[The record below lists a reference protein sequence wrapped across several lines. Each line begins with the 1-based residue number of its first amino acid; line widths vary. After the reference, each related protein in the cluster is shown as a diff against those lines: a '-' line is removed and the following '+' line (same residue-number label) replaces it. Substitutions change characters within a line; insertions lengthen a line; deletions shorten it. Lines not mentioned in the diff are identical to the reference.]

1 MRVYRLRSLAEVVQF
16 LLVDLH
22 AMSHLEDLGNDPV
35 IGTFLPELIRLVDR
49 KTAEISQQNKKGRE
63 LEGALEDLPRAEPSS
78 VDANRDRIR
87 IGAAG
92 DLDKSSKEALFN
104 ALCRLKPWR
113 KGPFDVFGVALD
125 SEWNSAIK
133 WNRLAE
139 HLGPQRGKRILD
151 IGASNGYYMFRMAA
165 RKPALI
171 IGIEPHL
178 NYYFQFL
185 ALSRYLTFTSLYNL
199 PLKLEELPALNGCF
213 DTVLCMGILYHRR
226 SPLDTLLQ
234 IRERMVPGG
243 QLVLETLVLEGENEM
258 ALFPEKRYAK
268 MKNVFFIPT
277 VACLGHWLRRTGFQ
291 DVRCVDIS
299 KTTIEEQRKTAW
311 IDTQSLE
318 DFLDPEDPAKTVEGY
333 PAPMRAMVLANAADS

>member
-1 MRVYRLRSLAEVVQF
+1 
-16 LLVDLH
+16 
-22 AMSHLEDLGNDPV
+22 MSHLERLADDPV
-35 IGTFLPELIRLVDR
+35 IGSFLPELTRIVDR
-49 KTAEISQQNKKGRE
+49 KTVEISRHNKKGRE
-63 LEGALEDLPRAEPSS
+63 LERVLEDLPRAVPSS
-78 VDANRDRIR
+78 IDADRDRIR
-87 IGAAG
+87 IGGAG
-92 DLDKSSKEALFN
+92 DLDKAQQDALFN
-104 ALCRLKPWR
+104 TLCRLKPWR
-113 KGPFDVFGVALD
+113 KGPFDVFGVDLD

-165 RKPALI
+165 REPALI
-171 IGIEPHL
+171 MGIEPHL

-185 ALSRYLTFTSLYNL
+185 ALSRYLPFGTLYNL

-243 QLVLETLVLEGENEM
+243 QLVLETLVLEGEEDV
-258 ALFPEKRYAK
+258 ALFPAKRYAK

-277 VACLGHWLRRTGFQ
+277 VACLGHWLRRTGFE

-311 IDTQSLE
+311 IGTQSLE
-318 DFLDPEDPAKTVEGY
+318 DFLDPEDPTRTVEDY
-333 PAPMRAMVLANAADS
+333 PAPVRAMVLATAAGSRPAAAR

>member
-1 MRVYRLRSLAEVVQF
+1 MNRLER
-16 LLVDLH
+16 
-22 AMSHLEDLGNDPV
+22 LGDDPV
-35 IGTFLPELIRLVDR
+35 IGAYVPDLTRLVDR
-49 KTAEISQQNKKGRE
+49 KTAEISERNKKGRE
-63 LEGALEDLPRAEPSS
+63 LEGVLQDLPKAVPSS
-78 VDANRDRIR
+78 VDADRDRIR
-87 IGAAG
+87 IGVAN
-92 DLDKSSKEALFN
+92 DLDKARQNALFN

-139 HLGPQRGKRILD
+139 HLGPQHGKRILD
-151 IGASNGYYMFRMAA
+151 IGASNGYYMFRMAD
-165 RKPALI
+165 REPALI

-185 ALSRYLTFTSLYNL
+185 ALGRYLPFTSLYNL
-199 PLKLEELPALNGCF
+199 PLKLEELPALKSCF

-234 IRERMVPGG
+234 IRERMVTGG
-243 QLVLETLVLEGENEM
+243 QLVLETLVLEGEQEV

-277 VACLGHWLRRTGFQ
+277 VACLSHWLRRTGFE

-299 KTTIEEQRKTAW
+299 KTTGKEQRKTAW

-318 DFLDPEDPAKTVEGY
+318 DFLDPEDPARTVEGY
-333 PAPMRAMVLANAADS
+333 PAPVRAMVLATAAGS

>member
-1 MRVYRLRSLAEVVQF
+1 MSPLERLG
-16 LLVDLH
+16 D
-22 AMSHLEDLGNDPV
+22 DPL
-35 IGTFLPELIRLVDR
+35 IRAFLPELTRLVDR
-49 KTAEISQQNKKGRE
+49 KTTEISQHNKKGRE
-63 LEGALEDLPRAEPSS
+63 LEGVLQDLPRAEPSS
-78 VDANRDRIR
+78 VDADRDRIR
-87 IGAAG
+87 IGVAG
-92 DLDKSSKEALFN
+92 DLEKPCKDELFN

-139 HLGPQRGKRILD
+139 HLSSQRGKRILD

-165 RKPALI
+165 RDPALI
-171 IGIEPHL
+171 MGIEPHL
-178 NYYFQFL
+178 NYYYQFL
-185 ALSRYLTFTSLYNL
+185 ALAHYLPFDNLLNL
-199 PLKLEELPALNGCF
+199 PLKLEELPALKRCF

-243 QLVLETLVLEGENEM
+243 QLVIETLVLEGEENV

-277 VACLGHWLRRTGFQ
+277 VACLGHWLRRTGF
-291 DVRCVDIS
+291 DEIRCVDIS
-299 KTTIEEQRKTAW
+299 KTTTAEQRKTEW

-318 DFLDPEDPAKTVEGY
+318 DFLDPEDPARTVEGY
-333 PAPMRAMVLANAADS
+333 PAPVRAMVLATAAGS